1 MEKKQILGAIVV
13 FILTFC
19 VLVFNYKR
27 DFKSVVSDNSS
38 KNNSIDDINY
48 DDSYDGQSNSGSGSI
63 NDAITKRLLDNIN
76 GKMCCEEIGGT
87 VSGKSCVFEDLDGT
101 ELEINYRY
109 LEDYNGKNYCTDE
122 YFDRK

>member
-1 MEKKQILGAIVV
+1 MEKKQILGAIAV
-13 FILTFC
+13 FILTLG
-19 VLVFNYKR
+19 VLIFNYKR
-27 DFKSVVSDNSS
+27 GYKSVEINNGS
-38 KNNSIDDINY
+38 KNNTDND
-48 DDSYDGQSNSGSGSI
+48 SI
-63 NDAITKRLLDNIN
+63 NDSITKYLLDNIN

-87 VSGKSCVFEDLDGT
+87 VSGKSCFFKDLDGT

>member
-13 FILTFC
+13 FIL
-19 VLVFNYKR
+19 VLCILFFNYKSLDR
-27 DFKSVVSDNSS
+27 STGNNGS
-38 KNNSIDDINY
+38 KNNSGHDPIV
-48 DDSYDGQSNSGSGSI
+48 
-63 NDAITKRLLDNIN
+63 KHLLDNIS

-87 VSGKSCVFEDLDGT
+87 ISGKSCVFEDLDGT